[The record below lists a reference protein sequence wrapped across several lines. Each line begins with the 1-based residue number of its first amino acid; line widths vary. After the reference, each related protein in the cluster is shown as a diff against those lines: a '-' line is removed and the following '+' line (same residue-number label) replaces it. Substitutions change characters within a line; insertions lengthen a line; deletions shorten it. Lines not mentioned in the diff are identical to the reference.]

1 VEGGE
6 GEEKGEV
13 KEEGGEEVL
22 SSSLGL
28 SGLLKERE
36 GKGGQEAGEK
46 GAAAVGLSLPCGGLS
61 LPPAVVEGEE
71 KEESEED
78 GDDIK

>member
-36 GKGGQEAGEK
+36 GKGGQEGGEK
-46 GAAAVGLSLPCGGLS
+46 GAAAVGLSLPGGGLS
-61 LPPAVVEGEE
+61 LSPAVVEGEE
-71 KEESEED
+71 KEESEQD